1 MQEATLVNAMCTC
14 NGTSLI
20 ARSDAGEYNVYL

>member
-1 MQEATLVNAMCTC
+1 MQEAMPVNTTCTY